1 MDEAAIERAVFAALG
16 GPGAGPSSASKAPK
30 EKRRASISAP
40 DPGALDPTELPRAEK
55 LEAKAPVTRENFA
68 EQMLQ
73 GVRASVAVESAGL
86 PMGRRPYV
94 LVVDGRGDLSLA
106 EPLAA
111 ITGLDHVTTRMVAA
125 SEWDRPLL
133 WAVDRGGLDSMAEQ
147 ISERLGLRATVHE
160 TSRLAKLGDPRVVL
174 GWEKAGVLTSE
185 RPLWMGLPASEEPGE
200 ILPFEGL
207 SLAVVGQVEIRRF
220 LEQRRGRWSRNKG
233 STERREIGERRVVL
247 LDLHGPS
254 AFLRVVLG
262 VTNFK
267 GAPHYREGSGVL
279 SMKALIERLPEVFE
293 GMHVQGKRVAHAQG
307 ARAMQDSES
316 ERSSFEITGWAA
328 WEEHTRLCRAHRGL
342 PLTLEPLPHAL
353 PT

>member
-1 MDEAAIERAVFAALG
+1 M
-16 GPGAGPSSASKAPK
+16 
-30 EKRRASISAP
+30 
-40 DPGALDPTELPRAEK
+40 
-55 LEAKAPVTRENFA
+55 TRENFA

-207 SLAVVGQVEIRRF
+207 SH
-220 LEQRRGRWSRNKG
+220 QRWWGR
-233 STERREIGERRVVL
+233 
-247 LDLHGPS
+247 
-254 AFLRVVLG
+254 
-262 VTNFK
+262 
-267 GAPHYREGSGVL
+267 
-279 SMKALIERLPEVFE
+279 
-293 GMHVQGKRVAHAQG
+293 
-307 ARAMQDSES
+307 
-316 ERSSFEITGWAA
+316 
-328 WEEHTRLCRAHRGL
+328 
-342 PLTLEPLPHAL
+342 
-353 PT
+353 